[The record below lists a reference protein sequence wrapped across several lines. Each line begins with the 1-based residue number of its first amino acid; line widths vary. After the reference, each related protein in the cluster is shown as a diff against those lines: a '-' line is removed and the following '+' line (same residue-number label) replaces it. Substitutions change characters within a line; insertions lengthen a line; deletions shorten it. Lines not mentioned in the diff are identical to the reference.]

1 MDEIREP
8 IAIDHPR
15 FHVVSAQIFT
25 RRLAPDCMEHR
36 CAVVQDEQGTV
47 LPHPH
52 ERFDVCCQYGCD
64 VDLTERDA
72 ILGRAD
78 AIRSIMRAEAAA
90 APWFEDET
98 IVDADYPSG
107 KVVRSQ
113 VLNGGCIFLSH
124 DKRGCAIHRAA
135 LEQGW
140 DFRTVKPGICRLF
153 PVTYEGDSIFIAG
166 EYPEYSCAYVE
177 GTTVYR
183 LARDS
188 LADLFGPALVAV
200 LDAVEERVL
209 AATPP
214 PPRRLPIVS
223 SP

>member
-1 MDEIREP
+1 MDELREP

-15 FHVVSAQIFT
+15 FRVVSAEIFT
-25 RRLAPDCMEHR
+25 RRLAPDCMDHR
-36 CAVVQDEQGTV
+36 CAAVQDEHGTAISP
-47 LPHPH
+47 PHV
-52 ERFDVCCQYGCD
+52 RNDVCCQYGCD
-64 VDLTERDA
+64 VDLAEREA

-78 AIRSIMRAEAAA
+78 DIRSIMSAEAAA
-90 APWFEDET
+90 APWFEDEV
-98 IVDADYPSG
+98 IADPDYPSG
-107 KVVRSQ
+107 KVVRSR
-113 VLNGGCIFLSH
+113 VLHGGCIFLSH

-140 DFRTVKPGICRLF
+140 DFRAVKPAVCRLF

-183 LARDS
+183 LARDT
-188 LADLFGPALVAV
+188 LGDLFGPALVAA

-209 AATPP
+209 ATAPP
-214 PPRRLPIVS
+214 PPRRLPIVTS
-223 SP
+223 L